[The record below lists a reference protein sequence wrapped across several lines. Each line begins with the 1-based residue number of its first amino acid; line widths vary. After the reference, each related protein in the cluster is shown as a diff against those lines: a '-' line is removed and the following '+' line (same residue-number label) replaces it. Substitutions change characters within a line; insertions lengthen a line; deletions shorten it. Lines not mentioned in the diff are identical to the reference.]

1 MLRRSAGR
9 VLDECPGSA
18 GRVERRGGQGRSGAG
33 QHTGPPL
40 ENTGVA
46 SGGSSTIDAHEHVLP
61 YPRCL
66 TVAAQG
72 CSAFTGAGLLEGIS
86 WVVGDV
92 AARVYTFD

>member
-1 MLRRSAGR
+1 MR
-9 VLDECPGSA
+9 CPVETMGHSRDDCAGSA
-18 GRVERRGGQGRSGAG
+18 GSVEQRGGEGCTGPR

-40 ENTGVA
+40 EDTSKA
-46 SGGSSTIDAHEHVLP
+46 SGSGIELTTF
-61 YPRCL
+61 PRRV
-66 TVAAQG
+66 TAASQG